1 MEITYLIQ
9 ILEMPKQKMQLKSMK
24 SKSTR
29 EPYLTDSDDSDQDVE
44 TENTSL
50 NRQNDISW

>member
-1 MEITYLIQ
+1 MS
-9 ILEMPKQKMQLKSMK
+9 KQKMQLKSMK
-24 SKSTR
+24 SKSTH
-29 EPYLTDSDDSDQDVE
+29 EPYRTDSDDSDQDGE